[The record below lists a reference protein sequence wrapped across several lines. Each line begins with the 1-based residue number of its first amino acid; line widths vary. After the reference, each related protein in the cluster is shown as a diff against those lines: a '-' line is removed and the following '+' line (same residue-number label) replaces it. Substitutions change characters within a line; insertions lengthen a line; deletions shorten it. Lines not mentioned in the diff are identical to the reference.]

1 MKRNAG
7 FTLVEVLVAIVL
19 LGALVIPVSSGM
31 IMTLRMNEKT
41 EEMMQ
46 AQLAVSSAV
55 ETMMAK
61 GITVASDDYTWYES
75 ANPYPGLTVKTIEVK
90 ETKDGVEI
98 TLPYYIVKVTYEVD
112 GEQVIDTVTTTIRK
126 AGG

>member
-55 ETMMAK
+55 EELMAS
-61 GITVASDDYTWYES
+61 GISDTTTAPANVSASWEIAKDD
-75 ANPYPGLTVKTIEVK
+75 AGN
-90 ETKDGVEI
+90 D
-98 TLPYYIVKVTYEVD
+98 LPYYNVEVIYINEDNEEVVKVN
-112 GEQVIDTVTTTIRK
+112 TTIRK